1 MTVTAEVHLGSPSL
15 PLVSVAKLLQPDG
28 IRCPHVL
35 GLQQGRQLFV
45 VEIDTA
51 ENLSEEEFL
60 LLDDIADATKLGSAR
75 GKEVYKLTVVLE
87 ESVAKAFDDT
97 PDAALVDAV
106 TITPEGW
113 YEKKVFK
120 DYPALQKFQT
130 SCESNGISVEIAS
143 IMHDS
148 STFEESSPYGLTE
161 RQYEALTLAFSRGYY
176 EQPRQTTAK
185 ELADELGISQPSFS
199 DLLGRGERQLIS
211 TTLGPPARLEIVSM

>member
-15 PLVSVAKLLQPDG
+15 PLVSIAKLLQPDG
-28 IRCPHVL
+28 IQCPHVL

-51 ENLSEEEFL
+51 KTLSEEKL
-60 LLDDIADATKLGSAR
+60 LALDEVVEATKLGSAR
-75 GKEVYKLTVVLE
+75 EKEVYKLTVVLE

-97 PDAALVDAV
+97 PDAGLVDAV

-120 DYPALQKFQT
+120 DYPALQKFQN
-130 SCESNGISVEIAS
+130 SCENNGILAEITS
-143 IMHDS
+143 IMHDA

-161 RQYEALTLAFSRGYY
+161 RQHEALTLALSRGYY
-176 EQPRQTTAK
+176 ERPRQTTAE

-211 TTLGPPARLEIVSM
+211 TTLGPPARLEIVSK